1 MKKFIKLVASIFFCQ
16 LAGIIGS
23 VFTVSAIP
31 GWYETI
37 NRPVITPPNWLFGP
51 VWITLYTLMGIALYM
66 IWQEGLKKR
75 DVKFA
80 FIFFIIH
87 LAVNASWSII
97 FFGFNALWLSVS
109 VILVLLVMIIASII
123 LFWDISRIA
132 ALLLVPYLLW
142 VTYATALNVSIAVL
156 N

>member
-1 MKKFIKLVASIFFCQ
+1 MNKFIKLVAAIFLCQ

-23 VFTVSAIP
+23 VFTMDAIT
-31 GWYETI
+31 GWYETLT
-37 NRPVITPPNWLFGP
+37 RPIITPPNWLFGP

-80 FIFFIIH
+80 FIFFILH
-87 LAVNASWSII
+87 LAVNAAWSII